1 MGYNNADFC
10 FASRR
15 EQGATIR
22 EDENNMSASR
32 EKKQRQTDGT
42 LDQRQRK
49 SDSQAAQ
56 AKRKRIGYTVIG
68 AVIVVLVA
76 ALLIWDT
83 GIVQRSLAK
92 STVALSVDGQD
103 FYAADLDYYY
113 YNNYTYQM
121 MLSYGLIDDSKL
133 KTTSYDENQTWHEFL
148 TQYAIDTLTNDVAA
162 CKQAEAEG
170 ITLSEDSQAEIDSTI
185 EQVRSYASSYGYSY
199 ENYLR
204 LAYGD
209 YMTPDAFQR
218 CLERNTLAAQYQE
231 SWAGAQSYSD
241 SDLEAYYTENADDLD
256 TYHYDYYLVDG
267 GADSTTDEEGNTV
280 EPTDEEK
287 EAAKTAARELADQ
300 LAAALKDGG
309 DVAALLEG
317 DVTVTT
323 NEDVTYAGSALS
335 SVYGDWLKEAGRAA
349 GDVTVAES
357 EDNYYVVVFRS
368 REDYRQVD
376 GYLPANVRHIFI
388 QAEVTDGSDGPTD
401 EQMEAARTEAQN
413 LLDQWA
419 AGDATA
425 ESFAALAEEHSDDG
439 GSNTNGGLYE
449 GITKSTSFIEG
460 FLDWTFEDG
469 RQPGDTGLVENTTSG
484 GWHVMYLDSFGDT
497 PVWETAVIN
506 TLNSEGYTA
515 RLEELSSALTVT
527 QGDLSYVG

>member
-256 TYHYDYYLVDG
+256 TYHYDY
-267 GADSTTDEEGNTV
+267 
-280 EPTDEEK
+280 
-287 EAAKTAARELADQ
+287 
-300 LAAALKDGG
+300 
-309 DVAALLEG
+309 
-317 DVTVTT
+317 
-323 NEDVTYAGSALS
+323 
-335 SVYGDWLKEAGRAA
+335 
-349 GDVTVAES
+349 
-357 EDNYYVVVFRS
+357 
-368 REDYRQVD
+368 
-376 GYLPANVRHIFI
+376 
-388 QAEVTDGSDGPTD
+388 
-401 EQMEAARTEAQN
+401 
-413 LLDQWA
+413 
-419 AGDATA
+419 
-425 ESFAALAEEHSDDG
+425 
-439 GSNTNGGLYE
+439 
-449 GITKSTSFIEG
+449 
-460 FLDWTFEDG
+460 
-469 RQPGDTGLVENTTSG
+469 
-484 GWHVMYLDSFGDT
+484 
-497 PVWETAVIN
+497 
-506 TLNSEGYTA
+506 
-515 RLEELSSALTVT
+515 
-527 QGDLSYVG
+527 

>member
-1 MGYNNADFC
+1 M
-10 FASRR
+10 
-15 EQGATIR
+15 
-22 EDENNMSASR
+22 
-32 EKKQRQTDGT
+32 
-42 LDQRQRK
+42 
-49 SDSQAAQ
+49 
-56 AKRKRIGYTVIG
+56 
-68 AVIVVLVA
+68 
-76 ALLIWDT
+76 
-83 GIVQRSLAK
+83 
-92 STVALSVDGQD
+92 
-103 FYAADLDYYY
+103 
-113 YNNYTYQM
+113 
-121 MLSYGLIDDSKL
+121 
-133 KTTSYDENQTWHEFL
+133 
-148 TQYAIDTLTNDVAA
+148 
-162 CKQAEAEG
+162 
-170 ITLSEDSQAEIDSTI
+170 
-185 EQVRSYASSYGYSY
+185 
-199 ENYLR
+199 
-204 LAYGD
+204 
-209 YMTPDAFQR
+209 
-218 CLERNTLAAQYQE
+218 
-231 SWAGAQSYSD
+231 
-241 SDLEAYYTENADDLD
+241 
-256 TYHYDYYLVDG
+256 DG
-267 GADSTTDEEGNTV
+267 GADSTTDEE
-280 EPTDEEK
+280 K
-287 EAAKTAARELADQ
+287 AAAKTAARELADQ

-425 ESFAALAEEHSDDG
+425 ESFATLAEEHSDDG

-484 GWHVMYLDSFGDT
+484 GWHVMNLDSFGDT